1 VHRGRS
7 VLVQMELQT
16 QIAAYEP
23 GVRTSARDMEKH
35 KAEYDSVL
43 LTREFSRV
51 RAFQITLAS
60 APEILCAGALY
71 PECDFDGKSI
81 GNLANLDRTPELIT
95 FSLISTDTGGPLSSH
110 GWRAVTGLAANWLR
124 RWIGFKTAKCLR
136 QSCDSF

>member
-1 VHRGRS
+1 MHRGRS

-95 FSLISTDTGGPLSSH
+95 FSLISTDTGGL
-110 GWRAVTGLAANWLR
+110 
-124 RWIGFKTAKCLR
+124 CLR
-136 QSCDSF
+136 MAGEQ